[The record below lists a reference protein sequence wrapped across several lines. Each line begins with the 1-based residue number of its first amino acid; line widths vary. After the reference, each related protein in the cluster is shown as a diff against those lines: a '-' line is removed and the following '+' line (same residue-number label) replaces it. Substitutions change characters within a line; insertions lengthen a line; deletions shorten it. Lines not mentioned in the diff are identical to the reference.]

1 MSDKPKT
8 QKIYCGA
15 KPLRKSQVRG
25 TAKQCAQA
33 NQVRYYGLEKV
44 EPADI
49 VKAKKEVNLNNE
61 LHKLKLMT
69 VKMKRLASDAKE
81 QAIIR
86 DHPDSPKKKKE
97 AAAKKID
104 KMIEQVKKLQEQY
117 KKQKAY
123 VESLQKEVKGGCSCN
138 K

>member
-1 MSDKPKT
+1 MSEKPKT

-15 KPLRKSQVRG
+15 KPPRKSQVRG

-44 EPADI
+44 EPSDI
-49 VKAKKEVNLNNE
+49 VKAKKEVDINKE
-61 LHKLKLMT
+61 THKLNLML
-69 VKMKRLASDAKE
+69 VKIKRIASDARE

-86 DHPDSPKKKKE
+86 DHPDSPKKKKD

-104 KMIEQVKKLQEQY
+104 KMIEQAKKLQEQY
-117 KKQKAY
+117 KQQKAY
-123 VESLQKEVKGGCSCN
+123 VESLQKEVKGGCSC